1 MVSGSAALPEP
12 LALRWTAISG
22 HVLLERYGMTE
33 FAMAISNP
41 LAGER
46 RLNSIGRPLPGYE
59 ARIAALDGEAEGG
72 GGAQAQ
78 VPAASASAAAAGGF
92 AGPGELQMRGPGVF
106 REYWGKPEATAESF
120 TADGWFRTGDC
131 AERDVDGYFRI
142 LGRLSADIIKSGGFK
157 LSALDIERVLLEH
170 PDVAEC
176 AVLGVAD
183 AVYGEKVAAVAVLRA
198 GSALLALEA
207 GGAREAAL
215 LAGVRAWGRDRIAAY
230 KLPSIV
236 RVLDE
241 MPRNAMGKVNKK
253 ELRKAL
259 FG

>member
-1 MVSGSAALPEP
+1 
-12 LALRWTAISG
+12 
-22 HVLLERYGMTE
+22 MTE

-41 LAGER
+41 LRGER
-46 RLNSIGRPLPGYE
+46 RLNSIGRPLPGFE
-59 ARIAALDGEAEGG
+59 ARLAPLDGDAGGAEGAAEG
-72 GGAQAQ
+72 
-78 VPAASASAAAAGGF
+78 AASGAAAGAAAEF

-131 AERDVDGYFRI
+131 AERDADGYFRI

-157 LSALDIERVLLEH
+157 LSALDIERVLLDH
-170 PDVAEC
+170 PDVGEC
-176 AVLGVAD
+176 AVVGVAD
-183 AVYGEKVAAVAVLRA
+183 AVYGEKVAAVVVLRA
-198 GSALLALEA
+198 GSPALLAAAARGAGAGAGAGAGSAASADEA
-207 GGAREAAL
+207 AAERAL
-215 LAGVRAWGRDRIAAY
+215 LADVRAWGKDRLAAY

-236 RVLDE
+236 RVLAE

-253 ELRKAL
+253 ELKKAL